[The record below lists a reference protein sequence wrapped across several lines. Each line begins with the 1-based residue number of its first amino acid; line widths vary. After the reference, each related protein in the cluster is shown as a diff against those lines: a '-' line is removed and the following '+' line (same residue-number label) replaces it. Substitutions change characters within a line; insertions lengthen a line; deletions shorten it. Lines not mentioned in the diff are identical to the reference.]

1 VLFRSG
7 ETSFDEG
14 QLGHQVLFGW
24 VRHINKRHDMARDSA
39 ERAIAR
45 ARGADCENDRGQ
57 PVAARVGETAAMR
70 VRSPAMS
77 AMRAME
83 VLRGA
88 SAPPRWEAAAVAIGN
103 FDGVHLGH
111 RELLDRAV
119 ARARALGGPAIAVT
133 FDPHPTSVLAPHLAP
148 PLITTMERRL
158 QLFAAAGV
166 DLAVVLP
173 FTAEL
178 AAMPAAEFV
187 EVILR
192 RQLAARHV
200 VVGYDFS
207 YGQGRGGSTSTL
219 EAHGARAGFG
229 VEVVPAV
236 QVPLEAAAPKE
247 SGASGLEIASSTRI
261 RGHLRSGNLA
271 RARRLLGHAYDVD
284 GVVVHGAK
292 RGRQLGFPTAN
303 VQPELDVLAG
313 TGIYAVRF
321 ALYPEG
327 AVAQPP
333 EGLGAALASGPRP
346 GAPLPAVA
354 SLGTNPTFVAGGART
369 LEVYVLD
376 FAGDLYDRRVRVE
389 LVEKLRDEAKFD
401 SLDALVAQ
409 IRDDVA
415 AARRVL
421 GA

>member
-1 VLFRSG
+1 
-7 ETSFDEG
+7 
-14 QLGHQVLFGW
+14 
-24 VRHINKRHDMARDSA
+24 
-39 ERAIAR
+39 
-45 ARGADCENDRGQ
+45 
-57 PVAARVGETAAMR
+57 
-70 VRSPAMS
+70 
-77 AMRAME
+77 ME
-83 VLRGA
+83 LLRGE
-88 SAPPRWEAAAVAIGN
+88 SLRPTWEAAAVAIGN

-111 RELLDRAV
+111 RALLELAI

-148 PLITTMERRL
+148 PLLTTMERRL
-158 QLFAAAGV
+158 QLLAEVGV

-173 FTAEL
+173 FSAKL

-187 EVILR
+187 DEILR

-207 YGQGRGGSTSTL
+207 YGRGRGGSTSTL
-219 EAHGARAGFG
+219 EAHGAAAGFG
-229 VEVVPAV
+229 VDIVAAV
-236 QVPLEAAAPKE
+236 QVPKD
-247 SGASGLEIASSTRI
+247 GDGRGDTRGDGRGDGGGEIASSTRI
-261 RGHLRSGNLA
+261 RGHLRSGNLP
-271 RARRLLGHAYDVD
+271 RARRLLGHGYDLD

-303 VQPELDVLAG
+303 VRPEIELIAA
-313 TGIYAVRF
+313 TGIYAVRL
-321 ALYPEG
+321 AVYPEG
-327 AVAQPP
+327 AIAPPP
-333 EGLGAALASGPRP
+333 EALGTALAAGVGP
-346 GAPLPAVA
+346 GEFMPAVA
-354 SLGTNPTFVAGGART
+354 SLGTNPTFVDSTTRT

-401 SLDALVAQ
+401 SIDALVAQ

-415 AARRVL
+415 GARRVL